1 MRVLQLVLAAKLAQQ
16 STTGKEEHKHV
27 SDIEEKQALELVR
40 YVTPYSTTLDVMKDV
55 SHHGPALMEGK
66 LRGYSFVD
74 TWASQPGKVLW
85 QNEAQTQCQAI
96 QPVEAGSSSN
106 GFMLHG
112 ELLYWPETDEKA
124 GRVTKAVQTIQPS
137 PFGDALNM
145 GHPTIAV
152 MKKQQETPSLLEVG
166 EGTLMGHQLVHQTGT
181 FLNLNEG
188 EVAKVFACEE
198 AGDIA
203 RSLRAHPQG
212 ASLLGLGDS
221 FLQVAEK
228 RTSTKG
234 HQAWDLGGDHGVDF
248 VSPRKVSA
256 RLDPN
261 DLAGWHRGAQV
272 YAKKLG
278 PSDAESRPDELGNRT
293 YQSKS
298 WALPGSKHH
307 PIGFVE
313 SMDFSNPKQPRAL
326 VQIAHGCPCEDQ
338 EVASAFRVAVSKT
351 TRTPQPLKQLG
362 VAVKNGDH
370 LVLTSQLELDKHD
383 ALKNSRVS
391 LLAPPSL
398 IQTKESSLRL
408 ARPAENLRG
417 NKTPGARN
425 ASLLEEA
432 ETPHEMSAEP
442 VCVMREPTPTIGQ
455 SLVDFGEKKKESERW
470 YAHVVGTGHGW
481 ENTEAKCGEFCKATY
496 QLRVNGKDAGAPLQ
510 PWREDCDKNPN
521 SDQMGTWPYPRNG
534 WCPGAVANGHFVDVS
549 SLVQEGGE
557 HHVSLDLTHV
567 DGQPVPYS
575 NMRGFAFN
583 DRAMFQTS
591 MSFHKYEDGAAP
603 ASLLEDA
610 VVRDTPSERPDPPFF
625 QNNGKTGRGDNGP
638 WHTYDKDVMQY
649 DPPLYRV
656 PIFSGSIHEMKTR
669 LLTTPP
675 IEGPAGI
682 DKNVPWR
689 IAMRVRLEAP
699 PAPFR
704 GDEWDRVASIG
715 LLGQD
720 QSA

>member
-1 MRVLQLVLAAKLAQQ
+1 MRVLVLVFAAKLAQQ

-27 SDIEEKQALELVR
+27 SDIEEKDAVELMR

-74 TWASQPGKVLW
+74 TWASQPAKVLW

-96 QPVEAGSSSN
+96 QPVDGGVN

-112 ELLYWPETDEKA
+112 ELLYWPETDETA
-124 GRVTKAVQTIQPS
+124 GRVTQSIPSIQPS

-152 MKKQQETPSLLEVG
+152 MNQKEERPSLLEVG
-166 EGTLMGHQLVHQTGT
+166 EGTLMGQRLVHKEGHQIS
-181 FLNLNEG
+181 LNEG
-188 EVAKVFACEE
+188 EVAKVFECEE

-203 RSLRAHPQG
+203 RSLRAHPEG
-212 ASLLGLGDS
+212 GSLLNLGDS
-221 FLQVAEK
+221 FLEVAG
-228 RTSTKG
+228 RQTQTKG
-234 HQAWDLGGDHGVDF
+234 HQAWDLGGDHGVDY

-256 RLDPN
+256 RLDAN
-261 DLAGWHRGAQV
+261 DLTGWHRGAQV

-278 PSDAESRPDELGNRT
+278 PSDAEARPHEMGNKT

-298 WALPGSKHH
+298 WALPGPKHH

-313 SMDFSNPKQPRAL
+313 SMDLSDPKQPRAL
-326 VQIAHGCPCEDQ
+326 VQIAHGCPCEDK
-338 EVASAFRVAVSKT
+338 EVASAFRVSVAKT
-351 TRTPQPLKQLG
+351 TRSPQPLKQVG
-362 VAVKNGDH
+362 VAVKDGDH
-370 LVLTSQLELDKHD
+370 LVLTSQLELDKHE
-383 ALKNSRVS
+383 AVKNSRVS
-391 LLAPPSL
+391 LLTPPSL
-398 IQTKESSLRL
+398 IQTKEATLKV
-408 ARPAENLRG
+408 ARPATDNLRG
-417 NKTPGARN
+417 SLRN
-425 ASLLEEA
+425 TSLLEE
-432 ETPHEMSAEP
+432 TPVTSGKQ
-442 VCVMREPTPTIGQ
+442 VCVLRAPTPTIGQ
-455 SLVDFGEKKKESERW
+455 SLVDFGAAKKDNERW
-470 YAHVVGTGHGW
+470 LAHIVGTGHGW
-481 ENTEAKCGEFCKATY
+481 ENTEAKCGEFCKATF
-496 QLRVNGKDAGAPLQ
+496 QLRVNGKDAGEPIQ

-521 SDQMGTWPYPRNG
+521 NDQMGTWPYPRNG

-583 DRAMFQTS
+583 DRAMFQTAL
-591 MSFHKYEDGAAP
+591 SFHRYEDGPAP
-603 ASLLEDA
+603 PSLLEGG
-610 VVRDTPSERPDPPFF
+610 VRATPQAQKRDPPFF
-625 QNNGKTGRGDNGP
+625 QNDGKTGRGDNGP
-638 WHTYDKDVMQY
+638 WHTYDKDIMQY

-675 IEGPAGI
+675 IEGPVGI
-682 DKNVPWR
+682 DKSVPWR
-689 IAMRVRLEAP
+689 VAMRVRLEAP
-699 PAPFR
+699 PQPFR

-720 QSA
+720 GTSVA